1 MEKGDQIVTL
11 ETYYDPMLAE
21 IIKGK
26 LEANGISCYLGDE
39 YINTIM
45 PIYNQLT
52 GGVKLRVFERDLEK
66 AKLVIAEDDHLEIEE
81 ESLTDDTV
89 ICPNCSSKNTRYGQ
103 ATERKHGWFGIII
116 SFLASIAFVVGI
128 YPFYAHKTWHC
139 FNCCKD
145 FSEPVI

>member
-39 YINTIM
+39 YINSIM

-52 GGVKLRVFERDLEK
+52 GGVKLRVFARDLEK
-66 AKLVIAEDDHLEIEE
+66 AKMVIAEDDHLEIEE
-81 ESLTDDTV
+81 ESTTESSV
-89 ICPNCSSKNTRYGQ
+89 ACPYCGSTNSRYGD
-103 ATERKHGWFGIII
+103 ATENRYDW
-116 SFLASIAFVVGI
+116 LAITIAFI
-128 YPFYAHKTWHC
+128 FITFPFYARRVWHC
-139 FNCCKD
+139 FNCGKD
-145 FSEPVI
+145 FK